1 MHRKRTRR
9 RGGAVALL
17 VTLALLGAACGND
30 DDGDAGDGGDTTTT
44 DPATALT
51 GEPIRLMV
59 IFEGTGVSAIP
70 ETPNGAIAAADAV
83 NRDGGID
90 GRPIEVVECDTGNDP
105 NTAAECGR
113 RIVDEGFLA
122 AVGSLSLHT
131 GEYLPLLAEAQVP
144 SLGQAPTTADT
155 FTSEASFPIQ
165 GAAVS
170 SIAGLAGA
178 LADAGST
185 NIGLAR
191 PDLAAG
197 GAVAGIANSGLE
209 RFGLEVG
216 NDVPVPEGA
225 PDMAPFVEAVLEGGS
240 DGVLVTLAGPEA
252 ASFVSELRATDAEV
266 PVAVLTTFA
275 DDVFESLGDATEGL
289 IFQTQFLEPDFSDA
303 PTVRELAEDM
313 EAAGFED
320 VSGPRAPNSWA
331 SVMIVAEVLRDAPET
346 TPAMLWEELGSGRE
360 FETGLTPPV
369 QFATPSGDFPRI
381 FNPCLIIERVED
393 GEPVPVTG
401 EFRNAITGE
410 PCEQP

>member
-1 MHRKRTRR
+1 MRTRR
-9 RGGAVALL
+9 WRHL
-17 VTLALLGAACGND
+17 VRVGALLGVLILLATACGND
-30 DDGDAGDGGDTTTT
+30 DDGGASESSSTT
-44 DPATALT
+44 DPAAALS

-70 ETPNGAIAAADAV
+70 TTPDGAIAAADAV

-90 GRPIEVVECDTGNDP
+90 GRPVEVVECDTGNDP

-122 AVGSLSLHT
+122 AVGSLSLQT
-131 GEYLPLLAEAQVP
+131 SEYLPQLAQAKIP
-144 SLGQAPTTADT
+144 SVGQAPTTADT

-178 LADAGST
+178 LADMGST

-197 GAVAGIANSGLE
+197 GAIAGIANTGLE
-209 RFGLEVG
+209 RFGIEIG

-225 PDMAPFVEAVLEGGS
+225 PDMAPFVEAALKGGT

-252 ASFVSELRATDAEV
+252 ASFLTELRATDPDV
-266 PVAVLTTFA
+266 PVAVVTTFS
-275 DDVFESLGDATEGL
+275 DEVFKSLGDATEGL
-289 IFQTQFLEPDFSDA
+289 ILQTQFLEPDFSDA
-303 PTVRELAEDM
+303 PGVQELTDDM

-320 VSGPRAPNSWA
+320 FSGPRPPNSWSA
-331 SVMIVAEVLRDAPET
+331 VMIVAEVLRDAAEI
-346 TPAMLWEELGSGRE
+346 TPQALWDELGSGRE

-369 QFATPSGDFPRI
+369 QFATPSGSFPRI
-381 FNPCLIIERVED
+381 FNACLIITTIEN

-401 EFRNAITGE
+401 EFQDAITGE